1 MTGAKVDGRIVP
13 LDFKLETGMIVEIIT
28 SKGPGNGPS
37 RDWLKIVKTS
47 EARTKIRS
55 WFKKERREEKTD
67 YLTRRSWRRS
77 LSATS
82 STSRRRIM
90 RSSSSTSPAAS
101 TSTRWTIFM
110 RPSAMAACCLPHYAA
125 GQGEF
130 QKTRPL
136 PRRRRRRALAAQLT
150 APKKPGKPT
159 SGVIVEGLDSCLVK
173 FAKCCNPL
181 PGDPIVGFITRGYG
195 VLIHKQDCVNV
206 INAPKEN
213 EGRWV
218 HAEWASNVT
227 SEKFKSTIDITSQPR
242 DTLLADV
249 TILLS
254 NMHIPMHAL
263 VAKES
268 KDHSVI
274 LIQVTVE
281 VNGVDQ
287 LNYLLNSLRA
297 IKGGGSEHHPIK
309 I

>member
-1 MTGAKVDGRIVP
+1 MCRWTTEVK
-13 LDFKLETGMIVEIIT
+13 TGMIVEIIT
-28 SKGPGNGPS
+28 SKRPGNGPN

-55 WFKKERREEKTD
+55 WFKKERREENIATGKEELEKEFKRNLISIPEEE
-67 YLTRRSWRRS
+67 YEEFLLNIARRQHINTLDDFLRGHRLWRR
-77 LSATS
+77 
-82 STSRRRIM
+82 
-90 RSSSSTSPAAS
+90 AA
-101 TSTRWTIFM
+101 
-110 RPSAMAACCLPHYAA
+110 LPHYAA
-125 GQGEF
+125 GQGGIPEE
-130 QKTRPL
+130 TTAPL
-136 PRRRRRRALAAQLT
+136 PRRRRRRHW
-150 APKKPGKPT
+150 PP
-159 SGVIVEGLDSCLVK
+159 SR
-173 FAKCCNPL
+173 PL
-181 PGDPIVGFITRGYG
+181 PKSRANRPAASSSRDWTAALSSLPSAAIRCRATRSSDLSPAATASRSTSRTASTSSTPRRRTRAAGCTPSG
-195 VLIHKQDCVNV
+195 
-206 INAPKEN
+206 
-213 EGRWV
+213 
-218 HAEWASNVT
+218 ASNVT

-297 IKGGGSEHHPIK
+297 IKGVEDVRRTIQ
-309 I
+309 

>member
-1 MTGAKVDGRIVP
+1 MSVAVY
-13 LDFKLETGMIVEIIT
+13 
-28 SKGPGNGPS
+28 N
-37 RDWLKIVKTS
+37 
-47 EARTKIRS
+47 
-55 WFKKERREEKTD
+55 
-67 YLTRRSWRRS
+67 
-77 LSATS
+77 
-82 STSRRRIM
+82 
-90 RSSSSTSPAAS
+90 
-101 TSTRWTIFM
+101 
-110 RPSAMAACCLPHYAA
+110 HY
-125 GQGEF
+125 
-130 QKTRPL
+130 KRL
-136 PRRRRRRALAAQLT
+136 M
-150 APKKPGKPT
+150 
-159 SGVIVEGLDSCLVK
+159 
-173 FAKCCNPL
+173 
-181 PGDPIVGFITRGYG
+181 Y
-195 VLIHKQDCVNV
+195 
-206 INAPKEN
+206 APKEN

-297 IKGGGSEHHPIK
+297 IKGVEDVRRTIQ
-309 I
+309 

>member
-1 MTGAKVDGRIVP
+1 MPENELEDFVLNLAKRQHINT
-13 LDFKLETGMIVEIIT
+13 LEDF
-28 SKGPGNGPS
+28 
-37 RDWLKIVKTS
+37 
-47 EARTKIRS
+47 
-55 WFKKERREEKTD
+55 
-67 YLTRRSWRRS
+67 
-77 LSATS
+77 
-82 STSRRRIM
+82 
-90 RSSSSTSPAAS
+90 
-101 TSTRWTIFM
+101 
-110 RPSAMAACCLPHYAA
+110 YAA
-125 GQGEF
+125 IGYGGVLLSRLMPRVKEEF
-130 QKTRPL
+130 QKTYRSAAEEEKKAALL
-136 PRRRRRRALAAQLT
+136 PQQTAA
-150 APKKPGKPT
+150 AGKKPGKPT

-195 VLIHKQDCVNV
+195 VSIHKQDCVNV
-206 INAPKEN
+206 LNSPAEN

-218 HAEWASNVT
+218 RAEWASNVT

-274 LIQVTVE
+274 LME

-287 LNYLLNSLRA
+287 LSYLLNSLRA
-297 IKGGGSEHHPIK
+297 IKGVEDVRRTIQ
-309 I
+309 